1 MAGMGTCLWQG
12 FPEFNN
18 MKIIRAIQKAG
29 SIASSPDN
37 RLGYGIPNMK
47 AAFSSLLADFATS
60 TVAINNCTATI
71 NWTSKDVDAMKYEI
85 ERKAPADASYT
96 KVGEMAAQQGA
107 ILSNQSYQFTN
118 DLTDVAMGIVSYR
131 IRQIIDTSSSTFTAV
146 YIDTANSSLTS
157 NCSTVT
163 VDKITVVPNPASNG
177 PGKSCC

>member
-18 MKIIRAIQKAG
+18 MKIIRAIQNAG

-71 NWTSKDVDAMKYEI
+71 NWTSKML
-85 ERKAPADASYT
+85 
-96 KVGEMAAQQGA
+96 MQ
-107 ILSNQSYQFTN
+107 
-118 DLTDVAMGIVSYR
+118 
-131 IRQIIDTSSSTFTAV
+131 
-146 YIDTANSSLTS
+146 
-157 NCSTVT
+157 
-163 VDKITVVPNPASNG
+163 
-177 PGKSCC
+177 